1 MSIKAAPESVTTN
14 IALNGFI
21 HGFYTGIK
29 IEPDDGIIELM
40 DASVIGDTGTVVR
53 DIPDNV
59 TFLQIGIS
67 NSEIVLGNVM
77 IVESAAESIAEA
89 LTEMIRDS
97 ALSGTK
103 LNIKC
108 SRVFLSQQRE
118 ELFRTNQDHHVDGV
132 WLRFA
137 IFKIAIPKEYTRS
150 PDDKVVLRD
159 DGSVLAFE
167 RSGKGNIIH

>member
-40 DASVIGDTGTVVR
+40 DTSVVGDTGTVVR

-67 NSEIVLGNVM
+67 NLFSSFTDLILIDNFP
-77 IVESAAESIAEA
+77 
-89 LTEMIRDS
+89 
-97 ALSGTK
+97 SG
-103 LNIKC
+103 
-108 SRVFLSQQRE
+108 
-118 ELFRTNQDHHVDGV
+118 
-132 WLRFA
+132 
-137 IFKIAIPKEYTRS
+137 EYG
-150 PDDKVVLRD
+150 LC
-159 DGSVLAFE
+159 
-167 RSGKGNIIH
+167 